1 MSNKLKTIP
10 LCRLK
15 PSKTNVRK
23 TNRNADIEQLAASIQ
38 ANGLLENLVVKPSE
52 NGDGESY
59 EVVAGGRRLAAL
71 KLLAKRRKLDRDQRI
86 PCLIVDAG
94 AAVEAS
100 LAENFERL
108 PLHPADQC
116 DAFLA
121 LQRAGKAPEDI
132 ASRFGITTRFVE
144 QRLKLASVSPKLVA
158 DFRAGTMSLEQLTA
172 FTLSS
177 DWAVQERVWSERS
190 HDQVPASV
198 IRRRLTVALVDASDA
213 RARFVGAAAYEAA
226 GGSIVR
232 DLFDAEDGGYF
243 QDSVLLDRLVSEKL
257 SAVAGPVLAEG
268 WHWVEVHADLSHLE
282 LHRFGRA
289 GRIEIALGEDDE
301 AYLSSLGARYDELVS
316 ELGEGEESPELEKV
330 ALEIEALEERKE
342 GWDIEDMHLAGAVVT
357 LGADGEPEIV
367 RGLIKPDAAN
377 NPQPAKPRQKKEAN
391 AYSEPVLLDLS
402 AHRTAALQEVLAR
415 DPETALTALL
425 QALLGQIFYDGIGAS
440 CLQVAVSSPDLDRA
454 SPSVAGSRAGLALKA
469 RHAAWTERL
478 PPSAQC
484 WEWLTGLDGPERLS
498 LLAYCISTSVNAL
511 DGRLARAP
519 EAADALGHATG
530 LDMRVWWR
538 PTEAEFFS
546 RLTKTEIL
554 AAVTEGASQQAARR
568 LADHKKDRMAK
579 EAERLLV
586 DSGWLPPSLKGTEPE
601 ALEQSAAE

>member
-10 LCRLK
+10 LCQLK

-23 TNRNADIEQLAASIQ
+23 TNRSADIEQLAASIQ
-38 ANGLLENLVVKPSE
+38 ANGLLENLVVKQSE

-71 KLLAKRRKLDRDQRI
+71 KLLAKRKKLDRDQRI
-86 PCLIVDAG
+86 PCLIVDAD
-94 AAVEAS
+94 AAIEVS

-121 LQRAGKAPEDI
+121 LQRAGRAPEDI
-132 ASRFGITTRFVE
+132 ASRFGITIRFVE
-144 QRLKLASVSPKLVA
+144 QRLKLASISPKLVA
-158 DFRAGTMSLEQLTA
+158 DFRAGAMSLEQLTA
-172 FTLSS
+172 FTVSD
-177 DWAVQERVWSERS
+177 DWAAQERVWSERS
-190 HDQVPASV
+190 QDQVQASV
-198 IRRRLTVALVDASDA
+198 IRRHLTVALVDASDP
-213 RARFVGAAAYEAA
+213 RARFVGVAAYEAA
-226 GGSIVR
+226 GGMIVR

-257 SAVAGPVLAEG
+257 STAAAPVLAEG
-268 WHWVEVHADLSHLE
+268 WRWVEVHADLSHLE

-289 GRIEIALGEDDE
+289 RRIDIALGGEDE
-301 AYLSSLGARYDELVS
+301 ARLSELGSRYDELVS

-342 GWDIEDMHLAGAVVT
+342 GWDPEDMHDAGAVVT
-357 LGADGEPEIV
+357 LGPDGEPEIV
-367 RGLIKPDAAN
+367 RGLLKPGGAN
-377 NPQPAKPRQKKEAN
+377 TTQPAKRRQKKEAN
-391 AYSEPVLLDLS
+391 GYSEPVLLDLS
-402 AHRTAALQEVLAR
+402 AHRTAALREVLAR
-415 DPETALTALL
+415 DPEAALTALL
-425 QALLGQIFYDGIGAS
+425 HALLGQVFYDGVGAS
-440 CLQVAVSSPDLDRA
+440 CLSISASSPDLDRA
-454 SPSVAGSRAGLALKA
+454 SPGVATSRAGVALKA
-469 RHAAWTERL
+469 RHAFWTERL
-478 PPSAQC
+478 PAGEKC
-484 WEWLTGLDGPERLS
+484 WEWLTGLDGTERLS

-511 DGRLARAP
+511 DGRLAKAGD
-519 EAADALGHATG
+519 AADALGRATG

-586 DSGWLPPSLKGTEPE
+586 DSGWLPPSLKYTETE
-601 ALEQSAAE
+601 ALERSAAE